1 MTAEDRGVKKWHDEK
16 AIDSHLSVI
25 WMALAWQRAML
36 AIEPVF
42 SSGVARSRL
51 ADVPLPPVGAIAT
64 PVLGVATPVI

>member
-1 MTAEDRGVKKWHDEK
+1 
-16 AIDSHLSVI
+16 
-25 WMALAWQRAML
+25 MALAWQRTML

-64 PVLGVATPVI
+64 PVLGVATAVVQTLACLLAVTAITSKRAELMALKK